1 MILRDKL
8 AVMRLEFIIANLRR
22 DFQHVVRITLIR
34 RHVARLDIFKL
45 GVRETE
51 PARHFLEIRLFGRM
65 HHFVRPG
72 DVKQAIQD
80 IFQKLLVVLEH
91 AGQLIGIGLVT
102 GDVLL
107 RQIEHPGDILHL
119 AFRHLEDILEG
130 VDFVRCHDTIG
141 LGHFCAK
148 RNDANRKGNLIFTP
162 SGIFTFLV
170 AINREMPGKSTQ
182 KSAYGTAYSQP
193 SGSARHFSPN
203 RHGAQHTD
211 FFAKCMI
218 RFASAQITLLRNGEG
233 GKNNASGLGDESRKL
248 WIGQAGSIMDKSE
261 RTGLLLGLVGV
272 VIFGLTLP
280 ATRASLSGLDPYL
293 IGLGRGVV
301 AGAAAALIL
310 LVTRQ
315 KWPGKKAWRPLIIAS
330 AGVVLGFPIL
340 ATLAMQYVPASHGGI
355 VLAILPL
362 ATAVA
367 GVISAGERPSPGFW
381 LCSIAGSAAVLT
393 FALIEGAGEAG
404 VHTADLLLAAAV
416 VAAAIGYA
424 EGGVQARSMGG
435 WQVICWALV
444 IAAPI
449 LLTALILIGT
459 PINWNASATAWTGF
473 IYLALFSQLIGFFA
487 WYQGMAIG
495 GVAKVGQLQLL
506 QTFVTLGAAALLLGE
521 QITWFEIAFALLVVA
536 IVAVGRRMRVS

>member
-1 MILRDKL
+1 
-8 AVMRLEFIIANLRR
+8 
-22 DFQHVVRITLIR
+22 
-34 RHVARLDIFKL
+34 
-45 GVRETE
+45 
-51 PARHFLEIRLFGRM
+51 
-65 HHFVRPG
+65 
-72 DVKQAIQD
+72 
-80 IFQKLLVVLEH
+80 
-91 AGQLIGIGLVT
+91 
-102 GDVLL
+102 
-107 RQIEHPGDILHL
+107 
-119 AFRHLEDILEG
+119 
-130 VDFVRCHDTIG
+130 
-141 LGHFCAK
+141 
-148 RNDANRKGNLIFTP
+148 
-162 SGIFTFLV
+162 
-170 AINREMPGKSTQ
+170 
-182 KSAYGTAYSQP
+182 
-193 SGSARHFSPN
+193 
-203 RHGAQHTD
+203 
-211 FFAKCMI
+211 
-218 RFASAQITLLRNGEG
+218 
-233 GKNNASGLGDESRKL
+233 
-248 WIGQAGSIMDKSE
+248 MDKSE

-280 ATRASLSGLDPYL
+280 ATRASLTGLDPYL

-301 AGAAAALIL
+301 AGVAAAFIL

-315 KWPGKKAWRPLIIAS
+315 KWPGKKAWRHLIIAS

-367 GVISAGERPSPGFW
+367 GVISAGERPSIGFW

-393 FALIEGAGEAG
+393 FALIEGAGATG
-404 VHTADLLLAAAV
+404 VHSADLLLAAAV

-424 EGGVQARSMGG
+424 EGGVLARSMGG

-473 IYLALFSQLIGFFA
+473 IYLALFSQFIGFFA

>member
-1 MILRDKL
+1 
-8 AVMRLEFIIANLRR
+8 
-22 DFQHVVRITLIR
+22 
-34 RHVARLDIFKL
+34 
-45 GVRETE
+45 
-51 PARHFLEIRLFGRM
+51 
-65 HHFVRPG
+65 
-72 DVKQAIQD
+72 
-80 IFQKLLVVLEH
+80 
-91 AGQLIGIGLVT
+91 
-102 GDVLL
+102 
-107 RQIEHPGDILHL
+107 
-119 AFRHLEDILEG
+119 
-130 VDFVRCHDTIG
+130 
-141 LGHFCAK
+141 
-148 RNDANRKGNLIFTP
+148 
-162 SGIFTFLV
+162 
-170 AINREMPGKSTQ
+170 
-182 KSAYGTAYSQP
+182 
-193 SGSARHFSPN
+193 
-203 RHGAQHTD
+203 
-211 FFAKCMI
+211 
-218 RFASAQITLLRNGEG
+218 
-233 GKNNASGLGDESRKL
+233 
-248 WIGQAGSIMDKSE
+248 MDKSE

>member
-1 MILRDKL
+1 
-8 AVMRLEFIIANLRR
+8 
-22 DFQHVVRITLIR
+22 
-34 RHVARLDIFKL
+34 
-45 GVRETE
+45 
-51 PARHFLEIRLFGRM
+51 
-65 HHFVRPG
+65 
-72 DVKQAIQD
+72 
-80 IFQKLLVVLEH
+80 
-91 AGQLIGIGLVT
+91 
-102 GDVLL
+102 
-107 RQIEHPGDILHL
+107 
-119 AFRHLEDILEG
+119 
-130 VDFVRCHDTIG
+130 
-141 LGHFCAK
+141 
-148 RNDANRKGNLIFTP
+148 
-162 SGIFTFLV
+162 
-170 AINREMPGKSTQ
+170 
-182 KSAYGTAYSQP
+182 
-193 SGSARHFSPN
+193 
-203 RHGAQHTD
+203 
-211 FFAKCMI
+211 
-218 RFASAQITLLRNGEG
+218 
-233 GKNNASGLGDESRKL
+233 
-248 WIGQAGSIMDKSE
+248 MDKSE

-301 AGAAAALIL
+301 AGVAAALIL

-367 GVISAGERPSPGFW
+367 GVISAGERPSIGFW
-381 LCSIAGSAAVLT
+381 LCSVAGSAAVLT
-393 FALIEGAGEAG
+393 FALIEGAGATG
-404 VHTADLLLAAAV
+404 VHSADLLLAAAV

-424 EGGVQARSMGG
+424 EGGVLARSMGG

>member
-1 MILRDKL
+1 
-8 AVMRLEFIIANLRR
+8 
-22 DFQHVVRITLIR
+22 
-34 RHVARLDIFKL
+34 
-45 GVRETE
+45 
-51 PARHFLEIRLFGRM
+51 
-65 HHFVRPG
+65 
-72 DVKQAIQD
+72 
-80 IFQKLLVVLEH
+80 
-91 AGQLIGIGLVT
+91 
-102 GDVLL
+102 
-107 RQIEHPGDILHL
+107 
-119 AFRHLEDILEG
+119 
-130 VDFVRCHDTIG
+130 
-141 LGHFCAK
+141 
-148 RNDANRKGNLIFTP
+148 
-162 SGIFTFLV
+162 
-170 AINREMPGKSTQ
+170 
-182 KSAYGTAYSQP
+182 
-193 SGSARHFSPN
+193 
-203 RHGAQHTD
+203 
-211 FFAKCMI
+211 
-218 RFASAQITLLRNGEG
+218 
-233 GKNNASGLGDESRKL
+233 
-248 WIGQAGSIMDKSE
+248 MDKSE

-280 ATRASLSGLDPYL
+280 ATRASLTGLDPYL

-301 AGAAAALIL
+301 AGVAAALIL

-367 GVISAGERPSPGFW
+367 GVISAGERPSIGFW
-381 LCSIAGSAAVLT
+381 LCSVAGSAAVLT
-393 FALIEGAGEAG
+393 FALIEGAGATS
-404 VHTADLLLAAAV
+404 VHSADILLAAAV

-424 EGGVQARSMGG
+424 EGGVLARSMGG

-473 IYLALFSQLIGFFA
+473 IYLALFSQFIGFFA

-495 GVAKVGQLQLL
+495 GIAKVGQLQLL